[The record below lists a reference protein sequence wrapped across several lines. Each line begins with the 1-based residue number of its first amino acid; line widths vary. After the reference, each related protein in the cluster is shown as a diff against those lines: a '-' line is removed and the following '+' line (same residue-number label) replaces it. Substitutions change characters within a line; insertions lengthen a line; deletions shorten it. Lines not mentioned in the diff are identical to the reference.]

1 MGTHPIFESDFD
13 CLTEWLRK
21 RSPFRF
27 TWRPGKQSVGNAERM
42 ENYVPGQIESFTR
55 KGKIETF
62 CAAHETTQVEVTD
75 ETDVGDTV
83 NLIRTLMVMGE
94 KDAQHLVVMSSVDT
108 LGVHAQIVGEIASQ
122 RCAWVYNE
130 QCDWSQVTQWEP
142 ISVGDG
148 QSKLDSLKVLRRRP
162 RLVTLLARQPISALK
177 SLYPS
182 RKILF
187 GNATTAT
194 KTTTTSAR
202 SKKQRQPKSN
212 LNQAANQRRPNAP
225 QAGRKQRK
233 ETQ

>member
-94 KDAQHLVVMSSVDT
+94 KDAQHLVVM
-108 LGVHAQIVGEIASQ
+108 
-122 RCAWVYNE
+122 
-130 QCDWSQVTQWEP
+130 

>member
-1 MGTHPIFESDFD
+1 
-13 CLTEWLRK
+13 
-21 RSPFRF
+21 
-27 TWRPGKQSVGNAERM
+27 VGNAERM
-42 ENYVPGQIESFTR
+42 ENYVPGEIENFTR

-62 CAAHETTQVEVTD
+62 CDGHETTQLEVTE
-75 ETDVGDTV
+75 ETDVADTV
-83 NLIRTLMVMGE
+83 NLIRTIMVMGE

-108 LGVHAQIVGEIASQ
+108 LGVHAQIVGEISSQ

-130 QCDWSQVTQWEP
+130 QCDSSQVTRWEP
-142 ISVGDG
+142 IAAGDG
-148 QSKLDSLKVLRRRP
+148 QSKLDSLRVSRRRP

-187 GNATTAT
+187 ANATTAT
-194 KTTTTSAR
+194 KTTTTTSAR
-202 SKKQRQPKSN
+202 SKKQRQAKSN
-212 LNQAANQRRPNAP
+212 SNQAANQRRPNAP